1 MTLTEVVSQEV
12 QPAGKLS
19 FIRTKHDLTKA
30 LKRLE
35 RETDS
40 TVDFLASLLGKENV
54 DVKVQLEAAR
64 TLLDYRVKVSDLI
77 NKDAL
82 NRMIAEVRLLNPRP
96 VQKTLTGEPLEG
108 GETERPVLDFEYVQ
122 KV

>member
-1 MTLTEVVSQEV
+1 MTEVVSQEV
-12 QPAGKLS
+12 QPAGTLS

-40 TVDFLASLLGKENV
+40 AVDFLVSILGKENV
-54 DVKVQLEAAR
+54 DTKVQLEAAK
-64 TLLDYRVKVSDLI
+64 TLLEYRVKVSDMM

-96 VQKTLTGEPLEG
+96 SGTRTVGGEPLELP
-108 GETERPVLDFEYVQ
+108 TEKPVLDFEYVQ